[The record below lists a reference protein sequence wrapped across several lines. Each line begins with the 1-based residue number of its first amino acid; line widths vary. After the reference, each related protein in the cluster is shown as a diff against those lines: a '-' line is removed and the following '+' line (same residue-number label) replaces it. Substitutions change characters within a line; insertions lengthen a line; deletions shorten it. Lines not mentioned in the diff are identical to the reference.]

1 MHKLMAA
8 LLIALATVSMA
19 GLALADGDCSKKS
32 TQTTTVDSPQPA
44 TVASS
49 K

>member
-1 MHKLMAA
+1 MRNIMAA

-19 GLALADGDCSKKS
+19 GLALADGDCSSKT
-32 TQTTTVDSPQPA
+32 TQTTTVDAPKPA